1 MSSARRKVQAAAAIV
16 ALAAV
21 AWLIAGRGLINY
33 DTLYSLVWGREL
45 SEGHSLYLGA
55 PFTPTLH
62 PFGTLLGILLS
73 PFSKTVVA
81 GVHGVAATDIVAVLA
96 FLALGVMLWLT
107 YALGSLWF
115 GPWAGA
121 LATLIMITRR
131 PLLDFGARAYVDIPY
146 VALVLA
152 AVLIESRRRRA
163 AAPVLALLAV
173 AGLIRPE
180 AWAFSAAYIIYLWF
194 SGEHKPKQVAGWLA
208 LAAIGP
214 LIWLLGDLLLAGDA
228 LHSISGTQQNTRAL
242 GRVTGIGGLFT
253 TAPRRLGEILR
264 EPVLFGAVGGLGFT
278 IWLLRERVRAPIVIG
293 LVALG
298 AFSVLAIAG
307 LPING
312 RYLLLPAVIGA
323 IFCGAGVFGWRE
335 LGSADKH
342 RRPWAIF
349 GLLTIVLLL
358 VFTPAQIGRISNLRY
373 ALSRQ
378 EQIQN
383 DLQALIRQPPGLIT
397 PSCRPITVPNHRP
410 VPVLALWLD
419 LPPKAIVSADEQL
432 VPFGQFIAA
441 ATPKV
446 ASDYIL
452 DPRDL
457 NRRVIGP
464 PPALKLA
471 GGNRSWLVYKRCAN
485 PAG

>member
-1 MSSARRKVQAAAAIV
+1 M
-16 ALAAV
+16 
-21 AWLIAGRGLINY
+21 
-33 DTLYSLVWGREL
+33 
-45 SEGHSLYLGA
+45 
-55 PFTPTLH
+55 
-62 PFGTLLGILLS
+62 
-73 PFSKTVVA
+73 
-81 GVHGVAATDIVAVLA
+81 
-96 FLALGVMLWLT
+96 
-107 YALGSLWF
+107 
-115 GPWAGA
+115 
-121 LATLIMITRR
+121 
-131 PLLDFGARAYVDIPY
+131 
-146 VALVLA
+146 
-152 AVLIESRRRRA
+152 
-163 AAPVLALLAV
+163 LALLAV

-180 AWAFSAAYIIYLWF
+180 AWAFSAAYIVYLWF
-194 SGEHKPKQVAGWLA
+194 SGEHRPKQVAGWLA

-242 GRVTGIGGLFT
+242 GRVTGIGGLVT

-278 IWLLRERVRAPIVIG
+278 IWLLRERVRTPI
-293 LVALG
+293 LVALVALA
-298 AFSVLAIAG
+298 AFSLLAIAG

-335 LGSADKH
+335 LSSGDKH
-342 RRPWAIF
+342 RQPWAIF

-358 VFTPAQIGRISNLRY
+358 VFTPAQIDRISNLRY

-383 DLQALIRQPPGLIT
+383 DLQALIKQPPGLIT
-397 PSCRPITVPNHRP
+397 ANCSPITVPNHRP
-410 VPVLALWLD
+410 VPALALWLD
-419 LPPKAIVSADEQL
+419 LPPEVIFSADDQL
-432 VPFGQFIAA
+432 VPTGQFIAA
-441 ATPKV
+441 ATAKV

-464 PPALKLA
+464 PRALKLA
-471 GGNRSWLVYKRCAN
+471 GGNQSWLVFKRCA
-485 PAG
+485 ASGG

>member
-1 MSSARRKVQAAAAIV
+1 MNSARNRLEVAAAMV
-16 ALAAV
+16 ALAAL
-21 AWLIAGRGLINY
+21 AWLIAGRGLVNY

-45 SEGHSLYLGA
+45 SEGLSLDLSA

-62 PFGTLLGILLS
+62 PFGILLGLLLS
-73 PFSKTVVA
+73 PFSKTVVS
-81 GVHGVAATDIVAVLA
+81 GVHGVAATDIVVVLA
-96 FLALGVMLWLT
+96 FLALGAMLWLT
-107 YALGSLWF
+107 YALGALWF
-115 GPWAGA
+115 GRWAGA
-121 LATLIMITRR
+121 LAALIMLTRR

-152 AVLIESRRRRA
+152 AVLVESRRRRA
-163 AAPVLALLAV
+163 STPVLALLAV

-180 AWAFSAAYIIYLWF
+180 AWAFSGAYIIYLWF
-194 SGEHKPKQVAGWLA
+194 SGEHRPRQVAGWLA
-208 LAAIGP
+208 LAAAGP
-214 LIWLLGDLLLAGDA
+214 VIWLLGDLILAGDA
-228 LHSISGTQQNTRAL
+228 LHSLTGTHENGRAL
-242 GRVTGIGGLFT
+242 GRETGISGLFT

-264 EPVLFGAVGGLGFT
+264 EPVLFGAVGGLGFA
-278 IWLLRERVRAPIVIG
+278 IWLLRERVRAPIVVG

-298 AFSVLAIAG
+298 AFSMLAIAG

-335 LGSADKH
+335 LRSGDKH
-342 RRPWAIF
+342 RQPWAIF
-349 GLLTIVLLL
+349 GVLTIVLLV
-358 VFTPAQIGRISNLRY
+358 VFTPAQVDRISNLRY

-383 DLQALIRQPPGLIT
+383 DLQALIKQPPGLIT
-397 PSCRPITVPNHRP
+397 ASCKPITVPNHRP

-419 LPPKAIVSADEQL
+419 VAPEAIFSADDQL
-432 VPFGQFIAA
+432 LPAGQFIAA
-441 ATPKV
+441 ATPQV

-464 PPALKLA
+464 PRALTLA
-471 GGNRSWLVYKRCAN
+471 GGNQSWLVYKRCA
-485 PAG
+485 AGGG

>member
-1 MSSARRKVQAAAAIV
+1 MSNARSKVQVAAAIV

-21 AWLIAGRGLINY
+21 AWLLAGRGLVNY

-45 SEGHSLYLGA
+45 SEGLSLDLSA

-62 PFGTLLGILLS
+62 PFGILLGLVLS
-73 PFSKTVVA
+73 PFSKTVA
-81 GVHGVAATDIVAVLA
+81 SGVHGVAATDIVVVLA
-96 FLALGVMLWLT
+96 FLALGAMLWLT

-121 LATLIMITRR
+121 LAALIMLTRR

-152 AVLIESRRRRA
+152 AVLVESRRRRA
-163 AAPVLALLAV
+163 ATPVLALLAV

-180 AWAFSAAYIIYLWF
+180 AWAFSGAYIIYLWF
-194 SGEHKPKQVAGWLA
+194 SGEHSPRQVAGWLA
-208 LAAIGP
+208 VAASGP
-214 LIWLLGDLLLAGDA
+214 LLWILGDLILAGSA
-228 LHSISGTQQNTRAL
+228 LHSLSDTQENTRAL
-242 GRVTGIGGLFT
+242 GRATGISGLFT

-264 EPVLFGAVGGLGFT
+264 EPVLFGAVGGLGFA
-278 IWLLRERVRAPIVIG
+278 IWLLRERVRTPILIG
-293 LVALG
+293 LVALA

-335 LGSADKH
+335 LRSGDKH
-342 RRPWAIF
+342 RQPWAIF
-349 GLLTIVLLL
+349 GLLTILLL
-358 VFTPAQIGRISNLRY
+358 LAFAPAQIDRISNLRY

-378 EQIQN
+378 EQIQS
-383 DLQALIRQPPGLIT
+383 DLQALIKRPPGLIT
-397 PSCRPITVPNHRP
+397 ASCKPITVPNHRP
-410 VPVLALWLD
+410 VPALALWLD
-419 LPPKAIVSADEQL
+419 LPPEVIFSADDRL
-432 VPFGQFIAA
+432 VPTGQFIAA
-441 ATPKV
+441 ATPQV

-457 NRRVIGP
+457 KRSVIGP
-464 PPALKLA
+464 PRALKLA
-471 GGNRSWLVYKRCAN
+471 GGNQSWLVYKRCAA
-485 PAG
+485 PPG